1 VVLLFIILILVACV
15 WWRRKRERDER
26 DEMERTKDVNMVYG
40 TYSPDGQ
47 GDRVEFVDT
56 NDYYET

>member
-1 VVLLFIILILVACV
+1 VCIVLLAIACV
-15 WWRRKRERDER
+15 WWRRKQERE
-26 DEMERTKDVNMVYG
+26 EMEKTKDVNMMYG